1 MRMRL
6 QEAQNASPATA
17 APIAILLRRQS
28 ALPCSSVQAR
38 RFAEADVEIFTQK
51 VQVRLPPA
59 AATSDG
65 LGATDR
71 SYAED
76 VAKARFLLR
85 PRWLLSHLFVVVLV
99 VTMVNLGL
107 WQLRRLD
114 EKRDRNA
121 LIEARSEQPVT
132 PVGELLDPVDD
143 HAAVEAVRHRT
154 VTATGTYDDDET
166 VAVRNRTQD
175 GVAGAWLVTPLR
187 LEGGERVGVI
197 RGFVGMAADGSV
209 VDAQPPAGE
218 VTVTGLVVDPDG
230 LDGTAPRDVDPLLA
244 AGDGILPALVRADES
259 DPPEPNAADPTRPEP
274 ASILPVPPPELSE
287 GPHLG
292 YAVQWFIF
300 SAIAVIGYPLV
311 LRRVVA
317 RRGREVDDCD
327 DLDRELDELLRQ
339 GG

>member
-1 MRMRL
+1 
-6 QEAQNASPATA
+6 
-17 APIAILLRRQS
+17 
-28 ALPCSSVQAR
+28 
-38 RFAEADVEIFTQK
+38 
-51 VQVRLPPA
+51 
-59 AATSDG
+59 
-65 LGATDR
+65 
-71 SYAED
+71 

-85 PRWLLSHLFVVVLV
+85 LRWLLSHLFVVLLV
-99 VTMVNLGL
+99 VTMVNLGF

-121 LIEARSEQPVT
+121 LIEARAEQPVT
-132 PVGELLDPVDD
+132 PVGELLDPGDD
-143 HAAVEAVRHRT
+143 HATVEGVRYRS
-154 VTATGTYDDDET
+154 VTATGTYDDDAT

-175 GVAGAWLVTPLR
+175 GVAGAWLVTPLQ

-197 RGFVGMAADGSV
+197 RGFVGLAADGSV
-209 VDAQPPAGE
+209 VDAPAPKGE

-244 AGDGILPALVRADES
+244 AGEGILPALVRADES

-311 LRRVVA
+311 LRRVAA
-317 RRGREVDDCD
+317 RRGKEVDDRD

>member
-1 MRMRL
+1 
-6 QEAQNASPATA
+6 
-17 APIAILLRRQS
+17 
-28 ALPCSSVQAR
+28 V
-38 RFAEADVEIFTQK
+38 
-51 VQVRLPPA
+51 
-59 AATSDG
+59 
-65 LGATDR
+65 TDR
-71 SYAED
+71 SYPEG

-85 PRWLLSHLFVVVLV
+85 PRWLLSHLFVLLLV
-99 VTMVNLGL
+99 VTMVSLGL

-121 LIEARSEQPVT
+121 LIEARVEQPVT
-132 PVGELLDPVDD
+132 PVGELLDAGDDRATVD
-143 HAAVEAVRHRT
+143 AVRHRS
-154 VTATGTYDDDET
+154 VTATGTYDDDAT

-175 GVAGAWLVTPLR
+175 GVAGAWLVTPLE

-197 RGFVGMAADGSV
+197 RGFVGLAPDGSV
-209 VDAQPPAGE
+209 VDAPAPAGE

-244 AGDGILPALVRADES
+244 AGDGILPALVRLDDS

-317 RRGREVDDCD
+317 RRGKEVDDRD

>member
-1 MRMRL
+1 MERRL
-6 QEAQNASPATA
+6 SGPTPTAT
-17 APIAILLRRQS
+17 PDGVGLR
-28 ALPCSSVQAR
+28 
-38 RFAEADVEIFTQK
+38 
-51 VQVRLPPA
+51 
-59 AATSDG
+59 
-65 LGATDR
+65 DR
-71 SYAED
+71 SYAEG

-85 PRWLLSHLFVVVLV
+85 PRWLLSHLFVVLIV
-99 VTMVNLGL
+99 VTMVNLGF

-114 EKRDRNA
+114 ERRDRNA
-121 LIEARSEQPVT
+121 LIEARAEQPVT
-132 PVGELLDPVDD
+132 PVGDLLDPGD
-143 HAAVEAVRHRT
+143 APATVEGVRHRS
-154 VTATGTYDDDET
+154 VTATGTYHDDAT

-175 GVAGAWLVTPLR
+175 GMAGAWLVTPLQ
-187 LEGGERVGVI
+187 LEGGERIGVI
-197 RGFVGMAADGSV
+197 RGFVGLAADGSV
-209 VDAQPPAGE
+209 VDAPAPTGE

-244 AGDGILPALVRADES
+244 AGGGILPALVRADES

-311 LRRVVA
+311 LRRVAA
-317 RRGREVDDCD
+317 RRGKEVDDRD
-327 DLDRELDELLRQ
+327 DLDRELDELLRH